1 MRKRKKG
8 RAQTCQIFLMVCVR
22 YGHLQVSNGARATET
37 AVIKRDIFVTA
48 AAGFFWSQAATLCP
62 LTRVLRGSSQDLLT
76 RIGRRSRKEFKT
88 ECARMSR
95 RFSHGFHLDLCQ
107 IFLPIWTRS
116 SYKGFYKIFSP
127 SPEQDQAKTSCED
140 SLKFFKKIHNDADKS
155 LLEGPG
161 QNHGNTS

>member
-1 MRKRKKG
+1 
-8 RAQTCQIFLMVCVR
+8 MVCVR

-107 IFLPIWTRS
+107 IFLPRSGPDLLTRVFIRS
-116 SYKGFYKIFSP
+116 SRPDLYKIMQRLLARIRSNFSK
-127 SPEQDQAKTSCED
+127 Q
-140 SLKFFKKIHNDADKS
+140 IHNDADKS

-161 QNHGNTS
+161 QNHGNTSLIISFKF

>member
-1 MRKRKKG
+1 
-8 RAQTCQIFLMVCVR
+8 MVCVP

-37 AVIKRDIFVTA
+37 AVIKRNIFVTA

-62 LTRVLRGSSQDLLT
+62 LTRVSRGSSQDLRT
-76 RIGRRSRKEFKT
+76 RIGRRSRKDFKT
-88 ECARMSR
+88 ECARMST

-107 IFLPIWTRS
+107 IFLPRPGPDLPTRVFIRS
-116 SYKGFYKIFSP
+116 SRQDLYKIMQRLLARIRSI
-127 SPEQDQAKTSCED
+127 
-140 SLKFFKKIHNDADKS
+140 FFKKNHDDAYKS